1 MGLVSPDIGLLFWM
15 VFSFSI
21 LLIILRKFAWR
32 PILKALSDRENS
44 IDQALKAAQ
53 LAKDE
58 MARLQADNEKILRE
72 AVIEREKIVKEAREM
87 KESIVR
93 DAKMQATV
101 EANKVMDN
109 AKNVIVQEKAAA
121 INEIKEIIS
130 TFSIDIAEKILR
142 EHLTEKENQKN
153 LVKKYVDQIKLN

>member
-15 VFSFSI
+15 VFSFSLLLFI
-21 LLIILRKFAWR
+21 LKKFAWK
-32 PILKALSDRENS
+32 PILKALADRENS

-58 MARLQADNEKILRE
+58 MTRLQADNEKIMHE
-72 AVIEREKIVKEAREM
+72 AIIEREKIVKEAREM

-93 DAKMQATV
+93 DAKNQATV

-109 AKNVIVQEKAAA
+109 AKAAIEQEKAAA
-121 INEIKEIIS
+121 INDIKGIIA
-130 TFSIDIAEKILR
+130 TFSIDIAERILR
-142 EHLTEKENQKN
+142 EHLADEENQKI
-153 LVKKYVDQIKLN
+153 LVKNYIDQIKLN

>member
-21 LLIILRKFAWR
+21 LLFILKKFAWR

-72 AVIEREKIVKEAREM
+72 AIIEREKIVKEAREM

-93 DAKMQATV
+93 DAKTQATV

-109 AKNVIVQEKAAA
+109 AKAAIEQEKAAA
-121 INEIKEIIS
+121 INDIKGIIA
-130 TFSIDIAEKILR
+130 TFSIDIAERILR
-142 EHLTEKENQKN
+142 EHLADEENQKI
-153 LVKKYVDQIKLN
+153 LVKNYVDQIKLN

>member
-15 VFSFSI
+15 VLSFSI
-21 LLIILRKFAWR
+21 LLFILKKFAWK
-32 PILKALSDRENS
+32 PILKALTDREDS

-93 DAKMQATV
+93 DAKVQATA
-101 EANKVMDN
+101 EANKVMDS
-109 AKNVIVQEKAAA
+109 AKNAIEQEKAAA
-121 INEIKEIIS
+121 ISEIKEIIS
-130 TFSIDIAEKILR
+130 TYSINIAEKILR
-142 EHLTEKENQKN
+142 EHLSDEENQKK
-153 LVKKYVDQIKLN
+153 LVKSYVDQLKLN

>member
-21 LLIILRKFAWR
+21 LLFILKKFAWK
-32 PILKALSDRENS
+32 PILKALADREDS

-72 AVIEREKIVKEAREM
+72 AIIEREKIVKEAREM

-93 DAKMQATV
+93 DAKIQATV

-109 AKNVIVQEKAAA
+109 AKAAIEQEKAAA
-121 INEIKEIIS
+121 ISEIKEIIS

-142 EHLTEKENQKN
+142 EHLTKEENQKK
-153 LVKKYVDQIKLN
+153 LVKNYVDQIKLN

>member
-21 LLIILRKFAWR
+21 LLLILKKFAWR

-72 AVIEREKIVKEAREM
+72 AIIEREKIVKEAREM

-109 AKNVIVQEKAAA
+109 AKNAIIQEKAAA

>member
-21 LLIILRKFAWR
+21 LLFILKKFAWR

-72 AVIEREKIVKEAREM
+72 AIIEREKIVKEAREI
-87 KESIVR
+87 KEFIVR
-93 DAKMQATV
+93 DAKTQATV

-109 AKNVIVQEKAAA
+109 AKAAIEQEKAAA
-121 INEIKEIIS
+121 INDIKGIIA
-130 TFSIDIAEKILR
+130 TFSIDIAERILR
-142 EHLTEKENQKN
+142 EHLADEENQKI
-153 LVKKYVDQIKLN
+153 LVKNYVDQIKLN